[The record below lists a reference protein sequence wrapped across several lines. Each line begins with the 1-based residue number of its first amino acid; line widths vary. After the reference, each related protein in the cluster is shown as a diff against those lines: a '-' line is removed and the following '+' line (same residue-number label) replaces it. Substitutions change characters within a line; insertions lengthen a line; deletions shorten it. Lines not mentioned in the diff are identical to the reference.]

1 MQVRDRNTMEQIA
14 PKFFAWILRIIVQ
27 EKDIWKYF
35 IGKLITLSA
44 SDESRGQCFWRAG
57 GLC

>member
-1 MQVRDRNTMEQIA
+1 MEQIA
-14 PKFFAWILRIIVQ
+14 QKIFAWILRIIVQ